1 MNIETTPSPNT
12 ETEQIHHENREVL
25 SLHAKPLQEHVKVVI
40 PLPRPDLINA
50 RLTNYLQM
58 LANYRVQYESAYQK
72 QILAQQMYLHGQNLP
87 LNPNLNLLLSLML
100 LARPV

>member
-1 MNIETTPSPNT
+1 MNIEPTPSPNA
-12 ETEQIHHENREVL
+12 ETEPIHHQNTEEAA
-25 SLHAKPLQEHVKVVI
+25 LHAKPLQEQVKVVI
-40 PLPRPDLINA
+40 PSPRPDVIHA